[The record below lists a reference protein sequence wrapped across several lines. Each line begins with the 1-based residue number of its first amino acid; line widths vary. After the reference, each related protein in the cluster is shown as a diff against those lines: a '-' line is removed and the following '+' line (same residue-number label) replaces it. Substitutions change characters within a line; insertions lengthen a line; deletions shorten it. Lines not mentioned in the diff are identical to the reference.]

1 MRGRLQDSCGASAPG
16 LRDCQIKAINNL
28 EALLK
33 ADKPRAL
40 IQIDGLGQ
48 DLHRD
53 HRGVP
58 SFSLMVMGAQT

>member
-1 MRGRLQDSCGASAPG
+1 MRGRLQDMLRRVAPG
-16 LRDCQIKAINNL
+16 WRDCQIKAINNL
-28 EALLK
+28 EASLK

-58 SFSLMVMGAQT
+58 SFSLKVMGAQT